1 MAVFEFLEHAYNAP
15 PPTEQQLTT
24 TTTFP
29 ADHLPNGTPLT
40 DEERRNSIHNR
51 QLAYLLQKYS
61 WYPLMTIKSVL
72 ISSGYS
78 TETASRYLDNH
89 SSSTTRCGYRDET
102 ASINPLESSYLPPP
116 PPPPP
121 PHHHHHPG
129 YGVPPQMYALP
140 LGSHGGGDAAVV
152 PTASDQASHYATPT
166 TSERETFAFE
176 KRKN

>member
-1 MAVFEFLEHAYNAP
+1 
-15 PPTEQQLTT
+15 
-24 TTTFP
+24 
-29 ADHLPNGTPLT
+29 
-40 DEERRNSIHNR
+40 
-51 QLAYLLQKYS
+51 
-61 WYPLMTIKSVL
+61 MTIKSAL

-102 ASINPLESSYLPPP
+102 ASINPLESSYPPP
-116 PPPPP
+116 PPP
-121 PHHHHHPG
+121 HPG

-152 PTASDQASHYATPT
+152 PTTSDQASHYATPA
-166 TSERETFAFE
+166 TSERFVFE